1 MLPVAPAGTGQP
13 PSSPK
18 ERLEGVDA
26 HLERREHVGQALPA
40 GVVEV
45 RGELDVV
52 AQDASRACSKKAR
65 TCSGLAIP
73 VVSPKPTSCAP
84 ARTSRPAMSSTR
96 SGATWPS

>member
-1 MLPVAPAGTGQP
+1 MLPVAPARDRAAA
-13 PSSPK
+13 
-18 ERLEGVDA
+18 ELAEARLERVA
-26 HLERREHVGQALPA
+26 ARLERREDVGQALAA

-52 AQDASRACSKKAR
+52 AQRVARRAKNSR

-73 VVSPKPTSCAP
+73 VVSPKPTSWAP
-84 ARTSRPAMSSTR
+84 ASRSRAAISSTR